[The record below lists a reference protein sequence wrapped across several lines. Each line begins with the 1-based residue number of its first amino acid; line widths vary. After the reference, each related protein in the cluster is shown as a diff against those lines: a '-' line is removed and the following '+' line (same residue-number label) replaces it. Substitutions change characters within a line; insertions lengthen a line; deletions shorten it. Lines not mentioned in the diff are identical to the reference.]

1 MSDSWHT
8 ISGFGTASRNLATY
22 LHKVGHDVSYL
33 GWQTFGQQV
42 VGSFH
47 EEILSFKGYPN
58 VGGQKF
64 GEMAWK
70 YWLPRLNPDLF
81 LTVGDFWMLLDL
93 FKQNEVP
100 YPWLMWYPIDGYPIT
115 DQIES
120 MLKKIHYRVAISEY
134 GAKMVRER
142 GFSTGMIP
150 HGLKTQVFKPYKDAR
165 VNEMKRR
172 LGIPL
177 NAFVIGRVDRNQ
189 KRKKIPRTIKA
200 FLPFKKDFPDSV
212 LLLWMDKKDHE
223 GWDLD
228 FIIKRFGL
236 KPGVDVIFPPPDMM
250 ANFMYGVGE
259 QDLAAMMNCI
269 DIHLWLTGGE
279 GFGLT
284 GLETMGCGAVNV
296 ATDYTTPSW
305 LFDEWKCGLPVKVET
320 FEVGNAGVDRALADP
335 MDAYGK
341 MKYLKENPDE
351 LKVLRDNGIRRAQ
364 TVFPWDKVTKDFDLW
379 IRDNVV

>member
-1 MSDSWHT
+1 
-8 ISGFGTASRNLATY
+8 
-22 LHKVGHDVSYL
+22 
-33 GWQTFGQQV
+33 
-42 VGSFH
+42 
-47 EEILSFKGYPN
+47 
-58 VGGQKF
+58 
-64 GEMAWK
+64 
-70 YWLPRLNPDLF
+70 
-81 LTVGDFWMLLDL
+81 
-93 FKQNEVP
+93 
-100 YPWLMWYPIDGYPIT
+100 
-115 DQIES
+115 
-120 MLKKIHYRVAISEY
+120 
-134 GAKMVRER
+134 MVRER
-142 GFSTGMIP
+142 GFSTGIIP

-165 VNEMKRR
+165 VNDMKRR

-228 FIIKRFGL
+228 FITKRFGL

-341 MKYLKENPDE
+341 MKYLRENPDE

-364 TVFPWDKVTKDFDLW
+364 TVFQWDKVTKDFDLW